1 MTDSAARQGIPPNPK
16 PDDAVTVLPATDRG
30 GGIPVP
36 VLPSDASAAF
46 GDVARALVDSMT
58 EHRIPGAAV
67 GVWFG
72 DREEHAAFG
81 VASMNTLQP
90 VGPDTVFQIG
100 SLTKTYT
107 ATAVWRLIERGQIA
121 LDAPVRTYLP
131 ALRLADETTAAGVSI
146 AHLLTHCGG
155 WYGDDGTYTGEDDEA
170 IARFVATRLPQ
181 LPQVSPLGKWFSYNN
196 SGFVLLGRVI
206 EVVTGSYYDAA
217 MAELVFDPLEVHD
230 TLLDRSAVLGGRY
243 ADGHY
248 AGQINGVDAV
258 AVQTPLWL
266 PRSINP
272 AGGIW
277 STTRDVLRYA
287 RMHLSE
293 PTTGNA
299 PLLSPQTLQ
308 RMQQPAI
315 SVTGLHLSMGHGWFV
330 QDVDGL
336 RVIMHNGDTGGQ
348 HTTFIAVPEKRFALV
363 LMVNNVLAGVWAELA
378 TLDAAL
384 SNYPGMASLAGKIGI
399 PRAILAPEEV
409 PAITVPKHELAEYAG
424 RFTDP
429 GTSIEVVLSTDALTA
444 TTQPQRQRHTYQPAL
459 GPPASE
465 SPTPMTFQA
474 ADEGVLGRV
483 RVPFVR
489 DDADHVSW
497 ISSGFR
503 LLPRQPSQSAPN
515 T

>member
-1 MTDSAARQGIPPNPK
+1 VLAAP
-16 PDDAVTVLPATDRG
+16 DRG
-30 GGIPVP
+30 GDIPVP
-36 VLPSDASAAF
+36 VLPSDASPAF
-46 GDVARALVDSMT
+46 RDVARALVDRMT

-72 DREEHAAFG
+72 GREEHAAFG
-81 VASMNTLQP
+81 VASVNTLQP
-90 VGPDTVFQIG
+90 VGPDTLFQIG

-107 ATAVWRLIERGQIA
+107 ATAVWRLIERGQIS

-131 ALRLADETTAAGVSI
+131 ALTMADETTAAGLTV

-181 LPQVSPLGKWFSYNN
+181 LPQIFPLGKWFSYNN
-196 SGFVLLGRVI
+196 SGFVLLGRLI

-217 MAELVFDPLEVHD
+217 MAELVFDPLEAHD
-230 TLLDRSAVLGGRY
+230 TLLDRSAVLRRRY

-277 STTRDVLRYA
+277 STSRDVLRYA
-287 RMHLSE
+287 RMHMSE
-293 PTTGNA
+293 PTMDNA
-299 PLLSPQTLQ
+299 PLLSPQALQ

-315 SVTGLHLSMGHGWFV
+315 GVAGLDLSMGHGWFV
-330 QDVDGL
+330 QDVDGQ
-336 RVIMHNGDTGGQ
+336 RIIMHNGDTGGQ

-384 SNYPGMASLAGKIGI
+384 STYPGMASLAGKVGI
-399 PRAILAPEEV
+399 PWAILAPQEV
-409 PAITVPKHELAEYAG
+409 PAITVPTHELAQYAG

-429 GTSIEVVLSTDALTA
+429 GTSIEVVLNADGLTA
-444 TTQPQRQRHTYQPAL
+444 TTQPLRQQQTYQPAL
-459 GPPASE
+459 VPPASE
-465 SPTPMTFQA
+465 SPTPMTFLA

-489 DDADHVSW
+489 DDADQVSW
-497 ISSGFR
+497 ISSGLR
-503 LLPRQPSQSAPN
+503 LVPRQPAESAAN

>member
-1 MTDSAARQGIPPNPK
+1 MQA
-16 PDDAVTVLPATDRG
+16 ATDRG

-46 GDVARALVDSMT
+46 GDVAQALADSMT

-67 GVWFG
+67 GVWFA
-72 DREEHAAFG
+72 DREEHAALG
-81 VASMNTLQP
+81 VASMNTLRP

-131 ALRLADETTAAGVSI
+131 ALRMADETTAAGVTI

-181 LPQVSPLGKWFSYNN
+181 LPQVFPLGKWFSYNN

-217 MAELVFDPLEVHD
+217 MAELVFDPLGARD
-230 TLLDRSAVLGGRY
+230 TLLERSAVLGRRY

-258 AVQTPLWL
+258 AVQSPLWL

-287 RMHLSE
+287 RMHMSE
-293 PTTGNA
+293 STTDNA
-299 PLLSPQTLQ
+299 PLLSPLALQ
-308 RMQQPAI
+308 RMQRPAI
-315 SVTGLHLSMGHGWFV
+315 GVAGLDLSMGHGWFV
-330 QDVDGL
+330 QDIDGL
-336 RVIMHNGDTGGQ
+336 RVIIHNGDTGGQ

-384 SNYPGMASLAGKIGI
+384 SSYPGMASLAGKVGI
-399 PRAILAPEEV
+399 PRAFLAPAEV
-409 PAITVPKHELAEYAG
+409 PAIAVPTHELAQYAG
-424 RFTDP
+424 QFTDP
-429 GTSIEVVLSTDALTA
+429 GNSIEVVLNGDALTA
-444 TTQPQRQRHTYQPAL
+444 TTRPLQQQHTYQPAL
-459 GPPASE
+459 VPPASE
-465 SPTPMTFQA
+465 SPTPMTFLA

-489 DDADHVSW
+489 DDADQVNW
-497 ISSGFR
+497 ISSGLR
-503 LLPRQPSQSAPN
+503 LVPRQPAACATTASRRQ
-515 T
+515 